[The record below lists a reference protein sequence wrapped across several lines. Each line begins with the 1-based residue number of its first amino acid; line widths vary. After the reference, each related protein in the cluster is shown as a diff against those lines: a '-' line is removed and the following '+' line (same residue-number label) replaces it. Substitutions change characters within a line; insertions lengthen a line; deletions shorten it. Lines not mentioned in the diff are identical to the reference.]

1 MMISDVSTLESSEPF
16 DAILVLG
23 GGPPDEQGILR
34 PWVEVRAHLAT
45 KIYSKHQ
52 QTFPNNSEVII
63 CLSGGTAHKPNYVD
77 SEGYH
82 VFEATLAAD
91 VIANSGLVP
100 RDRIYKEWAFVSIYD
115 HFVVNVTNI
124 ALLQSS
130 YDTIGN
136 AYFTR
141 VMHTDIKNWRR
152 LLILTSRFHM
162 ERSKAIFEWV
172 FSLDPPSNPYQ
183 LFFYATEDVGLNP
196 EDLTIRRQKEQ
207 QSVETLINKTIPRV
221 RSLNQLHDFLFQEHQ
236 LYAVGLKPER
246 ASTKAILN
254 SY

>member
-100 RDRIYKEWAFVSIYD
+100 RDRIYKEWA
-115 HFVVNVTNI
+115 
-124 ALLQSS
+124 S